1 MRTSL
6 RTSTLA
12 LAFLGSAAFLTP
24 PCFAVE
30 PDVDSPAG
38 AELPAPRTDRPDF
51 QQDDQSGAVIDPRTE
66 GADPGREL
74 VVPVPPPSADLA
86 VPVPPPENVL
96 VVPVPPPANPTRTS
110 PGQENKGNPQ
120 VAPY

>member
-1 MRTSL
+1 MRMSL

-12 LAFLGSAAFLTP
+12 LALLGSAAFLTT

-30 PDVDSPAG
+30 PDVDLPAG

-66 GADPGREL
+66 GADPRPPSADL
-74 VVPVPPPSADLA
+74 VVPVPPPEAD
-86 VPVPPPENVL
+86 L
-96 VVPVPPPANPTRTS
+96 VVPVPAPNATATA
-110 PGQENKGNPQ
+110 PGEENKGKPQ